1 VQLKSGFLEASNVNA
16 VESLVQMISHSR
28 HYDLNI
34 KLMQTAEQ
42 NARQATELLS
52 ITG

>member
-1 VQLKSGFLEASNVNA
+1 
-16 VESLVQMISHSR
+16 MISHSR
-28 HYDLNI
+28 HYDLNV